1 MNTEDK
7 QLVDALK
14 TIAKAAGYGDGITSG
29 DLFSIIDA
37 LEYGN
42 VICPDTHTK
51 WFDLCEVTETE

>member
-14 TIAKAAGYGDGITSG
+14 FIAKEAGDKVSWYSVIN
-29 DLFSIIDA
+29 A

-42 VICPDTHTK
+42 VICPNTHTK
-51 WFDLCEVTETE
+51 WFNLCYSTETE